1 MLRKCDENIID
12 VTFLFIFFII
22 IIILLKTNLNPNAR
36 LFLFFLRMD
45 PNARLKNTS
54 DKTLLIQCSTPDARV
69 QIPKLIR
76 WKDITL
82 PNEWLLEWETQPAKF
97 ASDEINLDYIQ

>member
-1 MLRKCDENIID
+1 MLRKYDENIID

-82 PNEWLLEWETQPAKF
+82 PNEWLLE
-97 ASDEINLDYIQ
+97 

>member
-1 MLRKCDENIID
+1 MLRKCDENIVD
-12 VTFLFIFFII
+12 VTLLLLLLL
-22 IIILLKTNLNPNAR
+22 LLKTNLN
-36 LFLFFLRMD
+36 

-97 ASDEINLDYIQ
+97 ASDEINPNYIK